1 MLRPTYGTGL
11 KNINSLYAPWNHHC
25 LKQQPMDP
33 MQKSSKISKFIQM
46 QGAFP
51 KISDN
56 PTQEKE
62 NSFFK
67 MFLAR

>member
-1 MLRPTYGTGL
+1 
-11 KNINSLYAPWNHHC
+11 
-25 LKQQPMDP
+25 MDP

>member
-1 MLRPTYGTGL
+1 MLHGIIIVWSNT
-11 KNINSLYAPWNHHC
+11 
-25 LKQQPMDP
+25 QMDP
-33 MQKSSKISKFIQM
+33 KQKSSKISRFIQM

-51 KISDN
+51 KNCDN

-62 NSFFK
+62 DSFFK